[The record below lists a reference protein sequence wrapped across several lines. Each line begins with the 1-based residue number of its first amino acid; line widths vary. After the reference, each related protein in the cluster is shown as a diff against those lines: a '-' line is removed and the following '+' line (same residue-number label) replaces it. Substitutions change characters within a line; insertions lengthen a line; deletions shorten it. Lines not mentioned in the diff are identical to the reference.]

1 MQFSMED
8 SYGDDRILTHP
19 AHRPD
24 TARPLRIGE
33 FGLYVNPNPT
43 VGNGTN
49 QNNKF
54 VIHQDLRVFITT
66 YPR

>member
-1 MQFSMED
+1 MED
-8 SYGDDRILTHP
+8 SFGDDHILTHR
-19 AHRPD
+19 AHQPD
-24 TARPLRIGE
+24 TAHPLRTGE

-54 VIHQDLRVFITT
+54 VIHQDLYVLITT
-66 YPR
+66 YRR